1 MRVNF
6 LFYLVFTV
14 RVKKLKHFHE
24 MAGPLIHRRVKVVS
38 VQWTN
43 EITIHNEQHPKS
55 RA

>member
-1 MRVNF
+1 
-6 LFYLVFTV
+6 
-14 RVKKLKHFHE
+14 

-55 RA
+55 RAQKKSHQTQTMKD